1 MSSLG
6 KEDIKLQIK
15 KTFLNVLSEFELLTI
30 PS

>member
-1 MSSLG
+1 MSSFG

-15 KTFLNVLSEFELLTI
+15 KTFLNMLSEFELLTI